1 MTTIQTF
8 VPADYTVW
16 ALGGLVFVTAVA
28 DALYLCTLPCCR
40 QPGSDRPTRPLSAGG
55 GTRASSSLPI
65 LFYSRALMF
74 VALAFWGA
82 SLILPL
88 NVIWGPNSVV
98 AGSNVTNWT
107 SQGWLCRIFIT
118 LALGVTS
125 PLVCVVG
132 LCMLVFMLVR
142 VKESQE
148 TLVSQQPVCCVAPHK
163 SYIFERSG
171 ILSILVV
178 LPIAAAQSLVAWIS
192 LSISYDG
199 GSIEESPTSLIGTF
213 LALFR
218 YGSPEQCDV
227 NVFTGVV
234 TTNEYACT
242 MCVFPA
248 ASVIIHG
255 VWVIMLVLGLIY
267 VTYML
272 CRVPILRQNVKR
284 RIKAYSICM
293 SLACVGGLCC
303 MGVSIAYH
311 DPFGWANQG
320 LWLGYVATVLV
331 SCISVTYMLDDIPKL
346 VAQDINAQTVPMG
359 MPPPPP
365 PLYAPPSS
373 STVSSRMPS
382 ERVFNPMDQVVVP
395 QHGIDDDDEIH
406 SEAYFSTRESPS
418 KRSVQTSDS
427 FFSAASPSSRQYPS
441 PSPSSRPSSRQN
453 VTRPSP

>member
-1 MTTIQTF
+1 M
-8 VPADYTVW
+8 
-16 ALGGLVFVTAVA
+16 TAVA

-40 QPGSDRPTRPLSAGG
+40 QAGSDRPTRPLSAGG
-55 GTRASSSLPI
+55 NSRASSSLPI

-125 PLVCVVG
+125 PLVCVLG
-132 LCMLVFMLVR
+132 LCMLVFMLLK

-148 TLVSQQPVCCVAPHK
+148 TLVSQQSVCCVAPHK
-163 SYIFERSG
+163 SYIFERSV

-192 LSISYDG
+192 LSISHDG

-213 LALFR
+213 LGLFW

-227 NVFTGVV
+227 NVFNGVV

-255 VWVIMLVLGLIY
+255 VWVIILVLGLLY

-272 CRVPILRQNVKR
+272 CQVPILRQNVKR
-284 RIKAYSICM
+284 RIKAHCICM

-320 LWLGYVATVLV
+320 LWLGYVASVFV

-373 STVSSRMPS
+373 TVSSRMPS
-382 ERVFNPMDQVVVP
+382 ERVFNPMDQVVAH
-395 QHGIDDDDEIH
+395 QNGIGDDDEIH

-427 FFSAASPSSRQYPS
+427 FFSVASPSSRQYPS
-441 PSPSSRPSSRQN
+441 PSPSSSRPSSRQN
-453 VTRPSP
+453 VSRPSP